1 MRKYFEKVV
10 AETALA
16 RPNWGVIVLNVG
28 HNLHPARKPYPDR
41 GHPGDY
47 YFDWQKGRTL
57 HEFQLVY
64 IAQGRGSFESAGSPS
79 TIVEAGTV
87 FLLFPGVWHRFQP
100 TNETGWEEFWV
111 GFKGPY
117 AEYLMTQACIKPDA
131 PLLNIGFNTEFFHI
145 FSQLIDTVRHEDTNF
160 QELTSCLTIQLLSLV
175 YASSLTADSTQNRR
189 KQLIDRARFRI
200 HEHEEQEI
208 DMHELAKEL
217 NVSYAWFRREFKG
230 ILGVAPGQYHL
241 ELRLKR
247 ARQLL
252 RETTLSVGQIAA
264 QTGFGSEFYFSRIFK
279 NKTGIPPLQ
288 FRNTHSLAKEK

>member
-10 AETALA
+10 AENALV
-16 RPNWGVIVLNVG
+16 RPNWGVVVLNVG
-28 HNLHPARKPYPDR
+28 HNLHPARTPYPDH

-57 HEFQLVY
+57 NEFQLVY
-64 IAQGRGSFESAGSPS
+64 IAQGQGSFESTGNQS

-100 TNETGWEEFWV
+100 SKETGWEEFWV

-117 AEYLMTQACIKPDA
+117 AEYLMTQTCIKPEA

-145 FSQLIDTVRHEDTNF
+145 FSRLVDTVRYEDTNF

-175 YASSLTADSTQNRR
+175 YASSLTVDSTQNRR

-200 HEHEEQEI
+200 HEHEEQAI
-208 DMHELAKEL
+208 DMQELAREL
-217 NVSYAWFRREFKG
+217 HVSYAWFRREFKE
-230 ILGVAPGQYHL
+230 ILGIAPGQYHL
-241 ELRLKR
+241 ELRLNR

-288 FRNTHSLAKEK
+288 FRNAHVLAK